1 MTPPRPPRAGYAIS
15 KCAPPPPVDPP
26 LVKGGQG
33 RDESSMERSA
43 RIFAWVL
50 VFLTIGAALLYAA
63 AKVGMVPWGAR

>member
-1 MTPPRPPRAGYAIS
+1 
-15 KCAPPPPVDPP
+15 VDPP

-33 RDESSMERSA
+33 RDESSVERSA

-50 VFLTIGAALLYAA
+50 VALSIGAALLYAA